1 MAAEKTKRNGA
12 KPFLKWVGGKRKVLK
27 WLRDLYPPSYGR
39 YYEPFVGGGAVF
51 FDLGPRRATL
61 SDTNGELIECYCTVR
76 DRVDELIEALK
87 IHVYDKEYYYRIRE
101 QDPGDLD
108 PVKRAARMISLNH
121 TGFNGLYRVNSKG
134 KFNVP
139 FGRYVNPT
147 ICAEPTLRACSSRLA
162 NSRMLEQG
170 FEKVLSSAK
179 KNDFVYLDPPYIP
192 LSKTANF
199 TAYQKRGF
207 GMDNQERLADVF
219 DELSV
224 RGVFAMLSNSNGEW
238 VHGRY
243 SDYKIAEIEAARQIN
258 SVSTRRG
265 PVGEIV
271 VTNY

>member
-1 MAAEKTKRNGA
+1 MATRAIIRNGA

-51 FDLGPRRATL
+51 FDLGPKRATL
-61 SDTNGELIECYCTVR
+61 SDTNEELIECYCTVR

-108 PVKRAARMISLNH
+108 PVKRAARMIFLNH

-162 NSRMLEQG
+162 SITSKRPGKSLARSR
-170 FEKVLSSAK
+170 
-179 KNDFVYLDPPYIP
+179 
-192 LSKTANF
+192 
-199 TAYQKRGF
+199 
-207 GMDNQERLADVF
+207 
-219 DELSV
+219 
-224 RGVFAMLSNSNGEW
+224 
-238 VHGRY
+238 
-243 SDYKIAEIEAARQIN
+243 
-258 SVSTRRG
+258 
-265 PVGEIV
+265 
-271 VTNY
+271 